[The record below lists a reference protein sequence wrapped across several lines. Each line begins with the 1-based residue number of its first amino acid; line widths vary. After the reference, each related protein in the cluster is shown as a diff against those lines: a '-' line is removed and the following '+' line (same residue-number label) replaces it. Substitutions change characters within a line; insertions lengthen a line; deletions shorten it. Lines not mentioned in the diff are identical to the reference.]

1 MKQTIIENLE
11 RNRSRETAFIEL
23 CSFCI
28 DILAFYI
35 SRQIMPRVGILLR
48 FFNPG
53 AGVLHRKAVPGA
65 GILTKKKVAWQSVRG
80 RGGGW

>member
-1 MKQTIIENLE
+1 
-11 RNRSRETAFIEL
+11 
-23 CSFCI
+23 
-28 DILAFYI
+28 
-35 SRQIMPRVGILLR
+35 MPRVGILLR

-80 RGGGW
+80 RGGGMVTGQIDTSIMMWLQKHNTVHITFRREDINENPNSCKYI